1 MAEKTNISECRN
13 EYRGMIQE
21 GLALATSPAEK
32 GGFSEFFSGNM
43 ALEKGKDD
51 VRQLAPRMMERAA
64 MTAIWLKNTKDWL
77 GSMDESTRALQ
88 VGGFVDFLFP
98 MIRAAMTNNPI
109 MDLVSVQ
116 PMQRKIGLI
125 FFLNYVIGQTKGNR
139 IKGERVF
146 DALAGFSGG
155 SDYSDET
162 VTDEAAA
169 NTASGTAVST
179 TLTYLPVR
187 RGTLNFE
194 VDGGTNIIVRDDG
207 NGGLVKVSGTNTVAG
222 GSSID
227 YNTGLIT
234 LVLGT
239 TQAGGLTVTSDYEY
253 EAETS
258 GNLPQIDIQLTSA
271 AVQAKKR
278 AMRVRYS
285 QDASYDFKQEFGQD
299 ADATLVAGCAD
310 LVKAEMAR
318 EVIRDLWIGAGAPVT
333 SFQISGASTIS
344 RAEHFADILYQLNIT
359 DGQLFKDTQRAH
371 GNWLVVDVNASNV
384 IRSIP
389 APVFQAAPLDQST
402 QGVQYI
408 GRLNGQFDVW
418 MDPFLQNEPGAVADG
433 NILMGHR
440 GVDFFDAGY
449 VYAPYQPIYTTM
461 AITLDDFLTRKGLA
475 TRYAKK
481 MINPRMYKRI
491 SLVA

>member
-1 MAEKTNISECRN
+1 MTEASKMQEARN
-13 EYRGMIQE
+13 EYRGMLVE
-21 GLALATSPAEK
+21 GRALAAAPASK
-32 GGFSEFFSGNM
+32 GGFNEYFSGNM
-43 ALEKGKDD
+43 ALEAGKPFEA
-51 VRQLAPRMMERAA
+51 LTPRLQERAA
-64 MTAIWLKNTKDWL
+64 MTAIWMKNTKEWL
-77 GSMDESTRALQ
+77 DNMDESTRALQ

-125 FFLNYVIGQTKGNR
+125 FFLNYVIGQTKGAR
-139 IKGERVF
+139 IKGDRVF
-146 DALAGFSGG
+146 DALSGFSGG

-162 VTDEAAA
+162 VDGEAEVP
-169 NTASGTAVST
+169 TASST
-179 TLTYLPVR
+179 SYTCTLTYLPVR
-187 RGTLNFE
+187 RGTINIQ
-194 VDGGTNIIVRDDG
+194 VDTSGANLIARDDG
-207 NGGLVKVSGTNTVAG
+207 NGGLVKISGTNTVSAG
-222 GSSID
+222 TID
-227 YNTGLIT
+227 YNTGVISIT
-234 LVLGT
+234 AGT
-239 TQAGGLTVTSDYEY
+239 SFGGTLAVECSYEY

-258 GNLPQIDIQLTSA
+258 TNLPQIDVQLTSA
-271 AVQAKKR
+271 AVSAKKR
-278 AMRVRYS
+278 AMRIRYS
-285 QDASYDFKQEFGQD
+285 QDASFDFRQEFGQD
-299 ADATLVAGCAD
+299 ADATIVSGVAD

-318 EVIRDLWIGAGAPVT
+318 EVITDLWTGAGTPVT
-333 SFQISGASTIS
+333 TFSISDASNIS

-359 DGQLFKDTQRAH
+359 DGQIYHDTQRAH
-371 GNWLVVDVNASNV
+371 GNWIICDVNAANV

-389 APVFQAAPLDQST
+389 APVFVAAPLDQST

-418 MDPFLQNEPGAVADG
+418 MDSLLANEANAAEDG

-440 GVDFFDAGY
+440 GQDFFDAGY

-461 AITLDDFLTRKGLA
+461 AITLDDFITRKGLA

-481 MINPRMYKRI
+481 MVNPRMYKKI